1 MCIEET
7 IIGRTLWW
15 WYLEHCLI
23 CQEKSSLFAL
33 LFKNV
38 LKNASVSLHSNA
50 LNFTSLHSL
59 KVLYC
64 TPLYPCARFLKRTE
78 NTVCSIILLCGPRFD
93 LIVVAFL
100 TASSL
105 LMTSPRPL
113 LSSRRFTIFHTRKG
127 IFPRRA
133 SAPALLGKCCRTILA
148 SI

>member
-1 MCIEET
+1 MMMIL
-7 IIGRTLWW
+7 RTLS
-15 WYLEHCLI
+15 YLPGKIITFCTP
-23 CQEKSSLFAL
+23 
-33 LFKNV
+33 FKKV
-38 LKNASVSLHSNA
+38 LKNASFSLYSHA

-64 TPLYPCARFLKRTE
+64 TRFLKRTE